1 MSKQSNGG
9 LSITISVTQTPSRKA
24 IKAKI
29 QVSKGKQRA
38 LRAKVESQIQQA
50 KRQIKEIEKNGL
62 KETPALNE
70 LNKRGTTLTTKG
82 KNYNQLQSTYFS
94 LARFLKAQTSTA
106 QGAIRVLEQTART
119 IGAENTTPQGLKDLA
134 EEFFEI
140 ASKTDELLKTGEHK
154 YSAGSTRIFE
164 AIRRIQRENNALW
177 KSAGST
183 AEKAHAVVEKLEDEI
198 IKTKQY
204 ETMDYASKKIQ
215 EALATSFKGAITT
228 TFKKGFNFN

>member
-1 MSKQSNGG
+1 MSKQYKGWLN
-9 LSITISVTQTPSRKA
+9 ITVSAKQTPSRKT

-38 LRAKVESQIQQA
+38 LRTRVESQIQQA

-62 KETPALNE
+62 KETPAITE

-94 LARFLKAQTSTA
+94 LDKFLKAQTSTA
-106 QGAIRVLEQTART
+106 QGAIRVLEQTARI

-140 ASKTDELLKTGEHK
+140 ASKTDELLKTGETK

-164 AIRRIQRENNALW
+164 AIRRIQKENSALW

-183 AEKAHAVVEKLEDEI
+183 AEKANAVAEKLKDEI

-204 ETMDYASKKIQ
+204 EMMDYASEKIQ
-215 EALATSFKGAITT
+215 ETFTT
-228 TFKKGFNFN
+228 TFKTGFNFS

>member
-1 MSKQSNGG
+1 MAKQYEGG
-9 LSITISVTQTPSRKA
+9 LYVTVTVEQKPSRKA

-38 LRAKVESQIQQA
+38 LRARVEAQIQQA
-50 KRQIKEIEKNGL
+50 KRQIKQIEKNGL
-62 KETPALNE
+62 TETPAITE

-94 LARFLKAQTSTA
+94 LDKFLKAQTSTA
-106 QGAIRVLEQTART
+106 QGALRVLEQTAKI

-140 ASKTDELLKTGEHK
+140 ASKTDELLKTGETK

-164 AIRRIQRENNALW
+164 AIRRIQKENSALW
-177 KSAGST
+177 KSAGNT
-183 AEKAHAVVEKLEDEI
+183 AEKANAVVEKLKDEI

-204 ETMDYASKKIQ
+204 ETMDYASEKMQ
-215 EALATSFKGAITT
+215 EAIITAFKT
-228 TFKKGFNFN
+228 GFNFS

>member
-1 MSKQSNGG
+1 MSKQYKGWLN
-9 LSITISVTQTPSRKA
+9 ITVSAKQTPSRKT

-29 QVSKGKQRA
+29 QVSKGKQRS
-38 LRAKVESQIQQA
+38 LRARVESQIQQA

-62 KETPALNE
+62 KETPAITE

-94 LARFLKAQTSTA
+94 LDKFLKAQTSTA
-106 QGAIRVLEQTART
+106 QGAIRVLEQTARI

-140 ASKTDELLKTGEHK
+140 ASKTDELLKTGETK

-164 AIRRIQRENNALW
+164 AIRRIQKENSALW

-183 AEKAHAVVEKLEDEI
+183 AEKANAVVEKLKDEI

-204 ETMDYASKKIQ
+204 ETMDYASEKMQ
-215 EALATSFKGAITT
+215 ETFTT
-228 TFKKGFNFN
+228 TFKTGFNFS

>member
-1 MSKQSNGG
+1 MSKQYKGWLN
-9 LSITISVTQTPSRKA
+9 ITVSAKQTPSRKT

-29 QVSKGKQRA
+29 QVSKGKQRS
-38 LRAKVESQIQQA
+38 LRARVESQIQQV

-62 KETPALNE
+62 KETPAITE

-94 LARFLKAQTSTA
+94 LDNFLKSQTSTA
-106 QGAIRVLEQTART
+106 QGAIRVLEQTARI
-119 IGAENTTPQGLKDLA
+119 IGAENTTPQGLKEMA
-134 EEFFEI
+134 KEFFEI
-140 ASKTDELLKTGEHK
+140 ASKTDELLKTGVNK

-164 AIRRIQRENNALW
+164 AIRNVQKENSALW

-183 AEKAHAVVEKLEDEI
+183 AEKANAVVEKLKDEI

-204 ETMDYASKKIQ
+204 EMMDYASEKMQ
-215 EALATSFKGAITT
+215 ETFTTAFKT
-228 TFKKGFNFN
+228 GFNFS

>member
-1 MSKQSNGG
+1 MATQYKGWLNITVSAKQN
-9 LSITISVTQTPSRKA
+9 PSRRA

-38 LRAKVESQIQQA
+38 LRARVEAQINEA
-50 KRQIKEIEKNGL
+50 KQRIKEIEKNGL
-62 KETPALNE
+62 KETPAITE

-94 LARFLKAQTSTA
+94 LQKFLKAQTSTA
-106 QGAIRVLEQTART
+106 QGALRVLEQTAKI

-134 EEFFEI
+134 EEFFSI

-164 AIRRIQRENNALW
+164 AIRRVQKENSALW
-177 KSAGST
+177 QQAGNT
-183 AEKAHAVVEKLEDEI
+183 AEKANVIVEKLTDEI
-198 IKTKQY
+198 IKTKKY
-204 ETMDYASKKIQ
+204 ETMDYASQKMQ
-215 EALATSFKGAITT
+215 EVFTT
-228 TFKKGFNFN
+228 TFKTGFNFS

>member
-1 MSKQSNGG
+1 MSKQYKGWLN
-9 LSITISVTQTPSRKA
+9 ITVSAKQTPSRKT

-29 QVSKGKQRA
+29 QVSKGKQRS
-38 LRAKVESQIQQA
+38 LRARVESQIQQA

-62 KETPALNE
+62 KETPAITE

-94 LARFLKAQTSTA
+94 LDKFLKAQTSTA
-106 QGAIRVLEQTART
+106 QGALRVLEQTARI
-119 IGAENTTPQGLKDLA
+119 IGAENTTPEGLKDLA
-134 EEFFEI
+134 KEFFEI
-140 ASKTDELLKTGEHK
+140 ASKTDELLKTGETK

-164 AIRRIQRENNALW
+164 AIRKIQKENSALW

-183 AEKAHAVVEKLEDEI
+183 AEKANAVVEKLKDEI

-204 ETMDYASKKIQ
+204 ETMDYASEKMQ
-215 EALATSFKGAITT
+215 ETFTT
-228 TFKKGFNFN
+228 TFKTGFNFS

>member
-1 MSKQSNGG
+1 MSKQYKGWLN
-9 LSITISVTQTPSRKA
+9 ITVSAKQTPSRKT

-29 QVSKGKQRA
+29 QVSKGKQRS
-38 LRAKVESQIQQA
+38 LRARVESQIQQA

-62 KETPALNE
+62 KETPAITE

-94 LARFLKAQTSTA
+94 LDKFLKAQTSTA
-106 QGAIRVLEQTART
+106 QGAIRVLEQTARI

-134 EEFFEI
+134 KEFFEI
-140 ASKTDELLKTGEHK
+140 ASKTDELLKTGETK

-164 AIRRIQRENNALW
+164 AIRRIQKENSALW

-183 AEKAHAVVEKLEDEI
+183 AEKANAVVEKLKDEI

-204 ETMDYASKKIQ
+204 ETMDYASEKMQ
-215 EALATSFKGAITT
+215 ETFTT
-228 TFKKGFNFN
+228 TFKTGFNFS